1 MIKKLKNYFYLI
13 TILSALG
20 SFNALADETYQ
31 IEPEDDSINGE
42 MLTDNL
48 PLMTEV
54 VEPAMTETIEP
65 EKKEVVKPAMTET
78 IEPEKKEVVKPAKKV
93 KKYKKKLKKTKKT
106 KKKLKKRKSKRKPV
120 K

>member
-31 IEPEDDSINGE
+31 IEPEDLSINGE

-48 PLMTEV
+48 PLTTEV
-54 VEPAMTETIEP
+54 VEPAEPAMTETIEP
-65 EKKEVVKPAMTET
+65 K
-78 IEPEKKEVVKPAKKV
+78 KKEVVKPAKKV
-93 KKYKKKLKKTKKT
+93 KKHKKKLKKTKKTKKT